1 MESLMEFFRLM
12 QPYGIYLIATGGILI
27 ALGFII
33 GFFEKPAVATIAP
46 TATSATGSIP
56 IYQSEEDTVARL
68 EKLADLRKRGLITD
82 ADFEAL
88 KAKALRRNE

>member
-1 MESLMEFFRLM
+1 MESLMAFFRVM

-27 ALGFII
+27 ALGFIV
-33 GFFEKPAVATIAP
+33 GFFEKPAVAAVSTP
-46 TATSATGSIP
+46 ATSVTGSIP
-56 IYQSEEDTVARL
+56 IYQSDEDTVARL

-88 KAKALRRNE
+88 KAKALRRN